1 MLLNKLGIMG
11 FPTRLLKDG
20 ELVALDMR
28 PHWWFFAP
36 QLCGAIPV
44 VALFVLAATVH
55 GDLRT
60 VAYSFAA
67 AVALIWAFWLGVR
80 LLRWQTTHVV
90 VTSDRL
96 IYRSG
101 VLAKHGLEIPLERV
115 NDIAFHRSLW
125 ERLIGAGNLVIES
138 AGERGQQLFTDIPH
152 PDSVQQ
158 TISRA
163 IEANSRKRW

>member
-1 MLLNKLGIMG
+1 MG
-11 FPTRLLKDG
+11 FPTRLLKEG
-20 ELVALDMR
+20 ESVALDMR

-36 QLCGAIPV
+36 QLFSGIPV
-44 VALFVLAATVH
+44 VALLVFAASLDD
-55 GDLRT
+55 DLRT
-60 VAYSFAA
+60 IAYYVVG
-67 AVALIWAFWLGVR
+67 AVALIWAVWLGVR
-80 LLRWQTTHVV
+80 LLSWQTTHFV

-96 IYRSG
+96 IHRSG

-125 ERLIGAGNLVIES
+125 ERVIGAGDLVIES

-163 IEANSRKRW
+163 IEANSQKQW